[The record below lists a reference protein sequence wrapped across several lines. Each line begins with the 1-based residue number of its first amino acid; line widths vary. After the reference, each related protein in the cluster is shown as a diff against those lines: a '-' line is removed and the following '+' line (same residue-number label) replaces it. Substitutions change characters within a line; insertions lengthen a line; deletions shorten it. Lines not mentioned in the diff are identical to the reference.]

1 MKKTVLIF
9 VLQLLVFQVFSQREH
24 ADDEGSQ
31 VAPFHKITLVT
42 ANSLINNIIDENS
55 NSLLL
60 VPVFGFN
67 YDYFFHNSWG
77 IGLHNDLVLQQYE
90 VERHDNSEELV
101 RENPVAVC
109 GIISFKPHHRWT
121 LLGGYGVE
129 LEKNENISLFRFGLE
144 YGIEL
149 KNNWELGF
157 NAEYDQKIKAYSS
170 FMFGIGFSKILFNMH
185 DK

>member
-1 MKKTVLIF
+1 MKKTVLLF
-9 VLQLLVFQVFSQREH
+9 VILLLVFQVFSQHEH

-77 IGLHNDLVLQQYE
+77 IGLHNDLVLQQYK
-90 VERHDNSEELV
+90 VEKHHDSEELV
-101 RENPVAVC
+101 RENPLQYAESSHTNHITDGHC
-109 GIISFKPHHRWT
+109 WADMGSNWKRMKISVF
-121 LLGGYGVE
+121 LG
-129 LEKNENISLFRFGLE
+129 S
-144 YGIEL
+144 
-149 KNNWELGF
+149 
-157 NAEYDQKIKAYSS
+157 D
-170 FMFGIGFSKILFNMH
+170 
-185 DK
+185 